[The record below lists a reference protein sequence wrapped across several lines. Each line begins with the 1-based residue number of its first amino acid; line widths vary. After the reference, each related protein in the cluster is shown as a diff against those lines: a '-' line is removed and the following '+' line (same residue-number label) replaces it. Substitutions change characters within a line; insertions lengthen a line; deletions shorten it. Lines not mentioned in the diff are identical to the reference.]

1 MKSRSISNFN
11 QPEATSFGKV
21 YFTQY
26 CFSSG
31 GEARPKDHLQFEINP
46 WQLQLFCAGKNY
58 ILQSNLWAKTRAE
71 HGTNGTDE
79 KQNLLSKKEKNFNNS
94 EVINLILFPTLTPD
108 DKQWILNYI
117 DEFIINEL
125 NIKKEQLPWLNG
137 KRDIEEWRN
146 LAVMLRLSVA
156 KIFST
161 YFTIKKKEELN

>member
-1 MKSRSISNFN
+1 MNNNDK
-11 QPEATSFGKV
+11 KV
-21 YFTQY
+21 
-26 CFSSG
+26 
-31 GEARPKDHLQFEINP
+31 
-46 WQLQLFCAGKNY
+46 
-58 ILQSNLWAKTRAE
+58 
-71 HGTNGTDE
+71 
-79 KQNLLSKKEKNFNNS
+79 KEKNFNNAG
-94 EVINLILFPTLTPD
+94 VINLLLFPTLTPD

-161 YFTIKKKEELN
+161 YFTIKRKEELN

>member
-1 MKSRSISNFN
+1 MNN
-11 QPEATSFGKV
+11 N
-21 YFTQY
+21 
-26 CFSSG
+26 
-31 GEARPKDHLQFEINP
+31 D
-46 WQLQLFCAGKNY
+46 
-58 ILQSNLWAKTRAE
+58 
-71 HGTNGTDE
+71 
-79 KQNLLSKKEKNFNNS
+79 KKEKNFNNS

-146 LAVMLRLSVA
+146 LVVMLRLSVA